1 MECRWRYHCPNK
13 MSASNVIPE
22 RASRRARL
30 HKSKPLPSFA
40 VRQRG
45 CPTPL
50 ALLRWTKV
58 SCTSGFSTPVTF
70 SKFLKKWDWHGQLF
84 QDVRAREVLLMRGN
98 GARQEGMF
106 RYVPPAT
113 PVLERHP
120 LRPIR

>member
-1 MECRWRYHCPNK
+1 M
-13 MSASNVIPE
+13 
-22 RASRRARL
+22 

-50 ALLRWTKV
+50 ALLRWTKG

-70 SKFLKKWDWHGQLF
+70 SKFLKKCDWHGQLF
-84 QDVRAREVLLMRGN
+84 QDVRAREVLPMIGN
-98 GARQEGMF
+98 DARQEGMF
-106 RYVPPAT
+106 RYVSPEA

-120 LRPIR
+120 LRPIREMVNRALEELS